1 MQDWDFEGLLARTL
15 KLAAGL
21 LVFFCLSLLLRP
33 KDPLVMGFLV
43 GTAIGMWNAYFL
55 ARRMRNIVAMAV
67 PRAKSQMRAGFAMRL
82 SIVIL
87 VLFFIARTP
96 ALNIN
101 IYAAAA
107 GMFIVPC
114 LFTFGAA
121 GRLIRENRALKR
133 SCIGSEPG
141 KVSPGGEN

>member
-15 KLAAGL
+15 RLSAGL
-21 LVFFCLSLLLRP
+21 MVFFCLLLLTRP
-33 KDPLVMGFLV
+33 NDPLVTGFLA

-67 PRAKSQMRAGFAMRL
+67 PRARSQMRAGLALRL
-82 SIVIL
+82 SMIIL

-96 ALNIN
+96 SLQIN

-121 GRLIRENRALKR
+121 VMIIRENRVVKR
-133 SCIGSEPG
+133 SCPGSGPG
-141 KVSPGGEN
+141 KVLPGGES